1 MPDPLIAAILG
12 ACVLALLI
20 VAAVWPWRE
29 QLRHERLRKDMDD
42 GASSD
47 QAHPDAEPFAVS
59 LANPDADQ
67 CTAP

>member
-1 MPDPLIAAILG
+1 VSAL
-12 ACVLALLI
+12 VTLLI
-20 VAAVWPWRE
+20 VAALATAGAWAWE
-29 QLRHERLRKDMDD
+29 LKHERLRKDMDD

-67 CTAP
+67 RTAP

>member
-1 MPDPLIAAILG
+1 LK
-12 ACVLALLI
+12 
-20 VAAVWPWRE
+20 
-29 QLRHERLRKDMDD
+29 HERLRKDMDD

-59 LANPDADQ
+59 LAHPDADQ